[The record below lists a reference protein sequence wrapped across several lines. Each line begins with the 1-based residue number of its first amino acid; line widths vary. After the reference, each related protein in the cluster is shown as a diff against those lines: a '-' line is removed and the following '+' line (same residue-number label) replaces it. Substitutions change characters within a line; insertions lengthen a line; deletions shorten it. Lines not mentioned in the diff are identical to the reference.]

1 MRCTAVTV
9 GFVAVVSICAQA
21 PAPESEYAQ
30 ALTQAEQLFSKG
42 NQDDVIRLL
51 TPWVQKNPKLAEAQ
65 HGLGLAYY
73 QKPDF
78 PNAIRHLSMA
88 FQLEAENTPVWRQ
101 TVEILAMAYYF
112 SNRAKDALPLLEM
125 ATAWTKDNTNV
136 SYTLAMAYLA
146 THDRDSARRL
156 FAR

>member
-1 MRCTAVTV
+1 MQSTALSV
-9 GFVAVVSICAQA
+9 GFIVVVSISVLGQS
-21 PAPESEYAQ
+21 PIESEYGQ
-30 ALTQAEQLFSKG
+30 VLSKAEQLFANG

-88 FQLEAENTPVWRQ
+88 FQLEQENTPVWRQ

-125 ATAWTKDNTNV
+125 ATASTKD
-136 SYTLAMAYLA
+136 A
-146 THDRDSARRL
+146 
-156 FAR
+156 